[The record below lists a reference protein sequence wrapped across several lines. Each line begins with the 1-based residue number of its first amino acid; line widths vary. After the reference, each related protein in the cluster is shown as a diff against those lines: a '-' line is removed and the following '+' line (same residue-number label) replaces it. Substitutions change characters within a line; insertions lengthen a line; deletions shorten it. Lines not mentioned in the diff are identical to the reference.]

1 MTTRNCISWQRTEPK
16 GNQSILREKGFTLS
30 LSTISRKLKRMNIGR
45 KKLKLLPDID
55 SAEQRV
61 VPQRYVT
68 VIKEIPD
75 EKIFFLDETGFNLH
89 TTGSYGYSP
98 LHLPA
103 IRKVSKSRG
112 KNISMIALI
121 SNKKIERYRLE
132 EVITI
137 ALSYLEFFKDLF
149 VNEIIK
155 GGDSVI
161 CDNVAFHNANEV
173 SKFF

>member
-1 MTTRNCISWQRTEPK
+1 
-16 GNQSILREKGFTLS
+16 
-30 LSTISRKLKRMNIGR
+30 MNFGR

-55 SAEQRV
+55 SAEQRFV
-61 VPQRYVT
+61 RQSYAIE
-68 VIKEIPD
+68 IKQIPV
-75 EKIFFLDETGFNLH
+75 EKLFFYETRSNIH
-89 TTGSYGYSP
+89 TSGSYGDSSVNFR
-98 LHLPA
+98 A
-103 IRKVSKSRG
+103 IRKGRSPEEE
-112 KNISMIALI
+112 ISMIALI
-121 SNKKIERYRLE
+121 LNKKLKRYRLE

-137 ALSYLEFFKDLF
+137 AMSYLEFLKELF

>member
-1 MTTRNCISWQRTEPK
+1 M
-16 GNQSILREKGFTLS
+16 
-30 LSTISRKLKRMNIGR
+30 
-45 KKLKLLPDID
+45 
-55 SAEQRV
+55 
-61 VPQRYVT
+61 
-68 VIKEIPD
+68 
-75 EKIFFLDETGFNLH
+75 
-89 TTGSYGYSP
+89 
-98 LHLPA
+98 
-103 IRKVSKSRG
+103 SKSRG
-112 KNISMIALI
+112 NNISIIALI